1 MIPIMPD
8 GEFQKL
14 SEEEKNAQWDREMD
28 SMTPEDVDRFYYN
41 CTGRKLGDP
50 HPPEELVDCDEFF
63 ENPDKLK

>member
-1 MIPIMPD
+1 
-8 GEFQKL
+8 L